1 MLIQDLEEVSDGRT
15 SVHRHG
21 VLTGRNLVMLVNLR
35 KELDREKE
43 EKEELRQVLSLLVL
57 LVQKYKY

>member
-1 MLIQDLEEVSDGRT
+1 MIQDLEEVSDGRT

-35 KELDREKE
+35 KELDKEKE
-43 EKEELRQVLSLLVL
+43 EKEKLRQVLNLLVL

>member
-1 MLIQDLEEVSDGRT
+1 MIQDSEEVSDGRT

-35 KELDREKE
+35 KELDKEKE
-43 EKEELRQVLSLLVL
+43 EKEELRQVLNLLVL

>member
-1 MLIQDLEEVSDGRT
+1 MIQDAEEVSDGRT

-43 EKEELRQVLSLLVL
+43 EKEELRQVLYLLVL

>member
-1 MLIQDLEEVSDGRT
+1 M
-15 SVHRHG
+15 HRHG

-35 KELDREKE
+35 KELDKEKE
-43 EKEELRQVLSLLVL
+43 EKEELRQVLYLLVL

>member
-1 MLIQDLEEVSDGRT
+1 MIQDSEEVSDGRS

-35 KELDREKE
+35 KELDKEKE
-43 EKEELRQVLSLLVL
+43 EKEELRQVLYLLVL

>member
-1 MLIQDLEEVSDGRT
+1 MIQDSEEVSDGRT